1 MSGVHAE
8 GTITT
13 VEQASLV
20 LFWFSFA
27 LYIAATVLYAYQFLL
42 RRQKVNWWA
51 RFATGAGFI
60 CQTLS
65 IGANSLANG
74 TTPLTGSNQLILA
87 SWALVLLYFVI
98 EHLLRIRV
106 YGAFLI
112 PVAVILMMIAQLM
125 GGAGKG
131 SLVGN
136 PIVANQ
142 LANWRVGFHVALI
155 VFANAGFIFGAVSN
169 ALYLYMGSQLR
180 RHKTNRF
187 MRRLPSLAT
196 LQTVGRRAI
205 ALAFPV
211 YTAGL
216 LLGIV
221 RAVQV
226 DVQGWWLDPR
236 IMMSGV
242 VLFTFAA
249 YLSVVYRAEVSS
261 RVAAWISVAGAFF
274 VVILAILARTLP
286 IGFHI
291 FGR

>member
-1 MSGVHAE
+1 M
-8 GTITT
+8 
-13 VEQASLV
+13 EQASLV

-27 LYIAATVLYAYQFLL
+27 LYVAATVLYAYQFIL
-42 RRQKVNWWA
+42 RRQKVSWWA

-60 CQTLS
+60 CQTLA
-65 IGANSLANG
+65 IGANSIANDG
-74 TTPLTGSNQLILA
+74 TPLTGSNQLVLA
-87 SWALVLLYFVI
+87 SWALVLLYFVM
-98 EHLLRIRV
+98 EHILRIRA

-112 PVAVILMMIAQLM
+112 PVAVLLMVAAELM
-125 GGAGKG
+125 GGTGKG
-131 SLVGN
+131 SLVGD
-136 PIVANQ
+136 PVVAAQ

-169 ALYLYMGSQLR
+169 GLYLYQGSQLK

-187 MRRLPSLAT
+187 VRRLPSLAA
-196 LQTVGRRAI
+196 LQTVGRRSI
-205 ALAFPV
+205 ALAYPV
-211 YTAGL
+211 YSAGL

-249 YLSVVYRAEVSS
+249 YLAVVYRAEVSS
-261 RVAAWISVAGAFF
+261 RVAAWISVFGAVF
-274 VVILAILARTLP
+274 VVILGILARTLP
-286 IGFHI
+286 VGFHI
-291 FGR
+291 FGL